1 MANTSDQST
10 RAEVNRYQKLPKFL
24 KVVCVVLFT
33 VGIGLSVFYLF
44 GFTIQGQVLLTQ
56 MYYYLLYACFAS
68 TVFLIMP
75 LRRTERHMTKI
86 PWYDLVLAAVVFGS
100 CIYFAT
106 QAWDISRTN
115 WAPPPTMTATVLASI
130 MFLVALETGRRIAG
144 LPLLIIC
151 VIFGGYV
158 LFAEHM
164 PGVLFGK
171 SFSLTQLIGFFTYG
185 GDGILGLPGRII
197 GTLLIGF
204 LIFAGMLIAMGGGK
218 FFINFALAAL
228 GRFRGGPAKVAVVA
242 SGFFGSLTG
251 SPMTNVIGTGSFTI
265 PAMKRTGYP
274 AHYAG
279 AIEAAASTGGMI
291 MPPIMATIAFIMADF
306 VGVPYATVIVAA
318 FIPALL
324 YYWGLLVQVDAYAA
338 RTGLKGLPREELP
351 SLWKVLKEGWIY
363 IVVLAFLVVGLI
375 YFRWGAKAPF
385 YATGLM
391 FLLSF
396 TSRETMMMPKK
407 FIATLATMGNLIT
420 FIIGIMLPIGLLM
433 IGISKPGWLTA
444 LVAEIINLTGSTDIA
459 VVLLIAVAVSYVFG
473 MVGLAIVPY
482 IVLAATVV
490 PQLVAA
496 TGLDLLALHLFLFCY
511 LIVAGITPPVATTA
525 FVAAGLAGSPP
536 MKTAWTA
543 SRLAIVVYFIPFF
556 FVFNEALVIRGDSV
570 WQIGYLLPLC
580 LVGIAILSGGLE
592 GYLVKVGR
600 LDWWARVPLILGGF
614 LIAFPGY
621 GQILTWWMTSIV
633 GAGITALVIVIM
645 QIRKKPASVDL
656 ITDL

>member
-1 MANTSDQST
+1 MASTSDQSIK
-10 RAEVNRYQKLPKFL
+10 AEFNRYQNLPKYL
-24 KVVCVVLFT
+24 KVVCLVLFT
-33 VGIGLSVFYLF
+33 AGIGLAVVYLF
-44 GFTIQGQVLLTQ
+44 GFHIFGHVLLTE

-75 LRRTERHMTKI
+75 LRRTERHLTKI
-86 PWYDLVLAAVVFGS
+86 PRYDLMIAAVVFGS
-100 CIYFAT
+100 CIYFAMY
-106 QAWDISRTN
+106 AWDILRTG
-115 WAPPPTMTATVLASI
+115 WAPPPTMLATILAVI
-130 MFLVALETGRRIAG
+130 MLLVALETGRRIAG

-151 VIFGGYV
+151 ALFGGYV

-171 SFSLTQLIGFFTYG
+171 SFSFPHLIGFFTYG
-185 GDGILGLPGRII
+185 TDGMLGLPGRII
-197 GTLLIGF
+197 GEILIGY
-204 LIFAGMLIAMGGGK
+204 LVFAGMLIAMGGGR
-218 FFINFALAAL
+218 FFINFALATF
-228 GRFRGGPAKVAVVA
+228 GRFRGGPAKVAVIA

-279 AIEAAASTGGMI
+279 AIEAVASTGGMI
-291 MPPIMATIAFIMADF
+291 MPPIMGTVAFIMADL

-338 RTGLKGLPREELP
+338 KTGLKGLPREELP
-351 SLWKVLKEGWIY
+351 SFWSTLKEGWIY
-363 IVVLAFLVVGLI
+363 IVVIVFLVVGLI

-391 FLLSF
+391 LLLSF
-396 TSRETMMMPKK
+396 TSRETMMTPRK
-407 FIATLATMGNLIT
+407 FIDSLASMGNLIA

-433 IGISKPGWLTA
+433 VGINKPGWLTA
-444 LVAEIINLTGSTDIA
+444 LVAEIINLTGTTNLV
-459 VVLLIAVAVSYVFG
+459 VVLLIAVVVSYIFG
-473 MVGLAIVPY
+473 MLGLAIIPY

-490 PQLVAA
+490 PGLVVA
-496 TGLDLLALHLFLFCY
+496 TELNALAVHLFLFCY
-511 LIVAGITPPVATTA
+511 LIIAGITPPVATTA

-536 MKTAWTA
+536 MKTAWLS
-543 SRLAIVVYFIPFF
+543 SRLAVVIYFVPFF
-556 FVFNEALVIRGDSV
+556 FVFNEALIFQGSIVETV
-570 WQIGYLLPLC
+570 YLFVLC
-580 LVGIAILSGGLE
+580 LLGIAVLAGGVE
-592 GYLVKVGR
+592 GYLIKVGR
-600 LDWWARVPLILGGF
+600 LDRWARVPLILGGF

-621 GQILTWWMTSIV
+621 GQILTWWMTSII

-645 QIRKKPASVDL
+645 QIRKKPASVEL
-656 ITDL
+656 ITGG

>member
-1 MANTSDQST
+1 MASTLDQST
-10 RAEVNRYQKLPKFL
+10 RAEVNRYEKLPKFL
-24 KVVCVVLFT
+24 KVVCLVLFT

-44 GFTIQGQVLLTQ
+44 GFTIFGHVLLTQ

-100 CIYFAT
+100 CIYFAMH
-106 QAWDISRTN
+106 AWDITRTN

-171 SFSLTQLIGFFTYG
+171 SFSLPQLIGFFTYG

-197 GTLLIGF
+197 GTILIGF
-204 LIFAGMLIAMGGGK
+204 LVFAGVLIAMGGGK
-218 FFINFALAAL
+218 FFINFALAAF

-251 SPMTNVIGTGSFTI
+251 SPMTNVVGTGSFTI

-274 AHYAG
+274 PHYAG

-291 MPPIMATIAFIMADF
+291 MPPIMGTVAFIMADF
-306 VGVPYATVIVAA
+306 VGVPYATVMVAA

-351 SLWKVLKEGWIY
+351 SLWSALKEGWIY
-363 IVVLAFLVVGLI
+363 IVVLSCRSDFWSDEHG
-375 YFRWGAKAPF
+375 
-385 YATGLM
+385 
-391 FLLSF
+391 
-396 TSRETMMMPKK
+396 
-407 FIATLATMGNLIT
+407 
-420 FIIGIMLPIGLLM
+420 LPILPWRMGYDRREWLY
-433 IGISKPGWLTA
+433 GPPG
-444 LVAEIINLTGSTDIA
+444 
-459 VVLLIAVAVSYVFG
+459 
-473 MVGLAIVPY
+473 
-482 IVLAATVV
+482 
-490 PQLVAA
+490 
-496 TGLDLLALHLFLFCY
+496 C
-511 LIVAGITPPVATTA
+511 
-525 FVAAGLAGSPP
+525 
-536 MKTAWTA
+536 
-543 SRLAIVVYFIPFF
+543 
-556 FVFNEALVIRGDSV
+556 
-570 WQIGYLLPLC
+570 
-580 LVGIAILSGGLE
+580 
-592 GYLVKVGR
+592 
-600 LDWWARVPLILGGF
+600 
-614 LIAFPGY
+614 
-621 GQILTWWMTSIV
+621 
-633 GAGITALVIVIM
+633 
-645 QIRKKPASVDL
+645 
-656 ITDL
+656 